1 MLVVVVLP
9 VPIHHRGGLRG
20 RRVVRHRPR
29 GTSSSPSGGC
39 RVAGGGGR
47 GGGQVEA
54 GEVLAKVGV
63 PAGPAAVGEV
73 GFPLEPGQ
81 RQSGPAVQR
90 GPAQNVRSRGGA
102 AVGVT
107 AHCRSVR

>member
-1 MLVVVVLP
+1 MRKLGEQFIGLV
-9 VPIHHRGGLRG
+9 
-20 RRVVRHRPR
+20 
-29 GTSSSPSGGC
+29 
-39 RVAGGGGR
+39 AF
-47 GGGQVEA
+47 
-54 GEVLAKVGV
+54 VGKEDCHGNLINKKTLEKELTDRV

-107 AHCRSVR
+107 AHRRSARTLRLES